1 MNLSYE
7 LTLGIPG
14 LVRKKGMS
22 LFSCDYD
29 FVGLPKLI
37 LRSCEAMLLDTRY
50 STQKIVQVCSV
61 KDWSFVHLV
70 HSTIQTLPTNGS
82 LVLACHGTNHLING
96 NRNIFVAQ
104 IVVQKRPELND
115 QLVLKVGLLFTC
127 SDGSIT

>member
-1 MNLSYE
+1 MLLQGGPFVVTSRPLNLHFFLKMRASLQSFASFDTRKACASVRE
-7 LTLGIPG
+7 SFTVGIRGFHSRFQCRLEEALNG

-61 KDWSFVHLV
+61 KDWSK
-70 HSTIQTLPTNGS
+70 S
-82 LVLACHGTNHLING
+82 
-96 NRNIFVAQ
+96 
-104 IVVQKRPELND
+104 
-115 QLVLKVGLLFTC
+115 
-127 SDGSIT
+127 